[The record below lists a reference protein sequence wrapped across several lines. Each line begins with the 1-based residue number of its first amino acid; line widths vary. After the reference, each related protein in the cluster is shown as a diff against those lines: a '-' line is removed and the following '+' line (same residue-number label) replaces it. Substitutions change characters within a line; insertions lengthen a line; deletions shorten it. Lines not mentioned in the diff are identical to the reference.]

1 MLRTTSLK
9 LFAAAAL
16 AALAFTTLP
25 AGQAADA
32 KKPATRQTLSTL
44 APQSPV
50 TIKLQSMTMKGTLVV
65 TVDNVTVLNEPYSKP
80 FYIIRQTTEW
90 EPVRMTTGKHKISAK
105 VVTSKGKTYVSDI
118 YNLEIGKTSGIE
130 LLFKTQEG
138 KLTVALAG

>member
-1 MLRTTSLK
+1 MLRTNSLK
-9 LFAAAAL
+9 LFAAVAL
-16 AALAFTTLP
+16 AALAYTTLP
-25 AGQAADA
+25 AGEASL
-32 KKPATRQTLSTL
+32 KPTATRSTL

-80 FYIIRQTTEW
+80 FFIIRQTTEW
-90 EPVRMTTGKHKISAK
+90 EPVKMTTGKHKISAK

-138 KLTVALAG
+138 KLTVALTS